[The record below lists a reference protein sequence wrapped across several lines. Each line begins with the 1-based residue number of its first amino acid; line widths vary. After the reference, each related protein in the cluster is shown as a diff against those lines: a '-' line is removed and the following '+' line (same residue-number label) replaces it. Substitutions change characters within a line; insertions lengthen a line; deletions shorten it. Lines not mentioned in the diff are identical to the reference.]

1 MTPDVVALAYVSVLP
16 NVGPA
21 STRAVSYEKPMRDAV
36 HQHPEYGFI
45 VALICA
51 ALALVVASMVFKP
64 AAIGNGITSEIQLVG
79 P

>member
-1 MTPDVVALAYVSVLP
+1 MSLVHKIDA
-16 NVGPA
+16 
-21 STRAVSYEKPMRDAV
+21 YEKPMRDAE
-36 HQHPEYGFI
+36 HKHPEYGFI

-51 ALALVVASMVFKP
+51 ALALVVASMIFKP